1 MSLSNENLIVQA
13 RHAQQNAYA
22 PYSQFKVGAA
32 IVTEDGQVFTG
43 CNVENSSFGATSCAE
58 RNAVYSAVCA
68 GAQAFTKIVI
78 VTDSEE
84 SVMPCGICRQVLHEF
99 NPDIEIIGVS
109 ASGKTDRV
117 RLSEILPKGFR
128 LRKKR

>member
-1 MSLSNENLIVQA
+1 MSLSNEDLIVRA

-43 CNVENSSFGATSCAE
+43 CNVENSTFGATSCAE
-58 RNAVYSAVCA
+58 RNAVYCAICA
-68 GAQAFTKIVI
+68 GAQVFTKIVI

-84 SVMPCGICRQVLHEF
+84 PVMPCGICRQVLYEF
-99 NPDIEIIGVS
+99 NPDIEIIAVN
-109 ASGKTDRV
+109 ASGKKDRV
-117 RLSEILPKGFR
+117 RLSEILPKGFE
-128 LRKKR
+128 LEKKR